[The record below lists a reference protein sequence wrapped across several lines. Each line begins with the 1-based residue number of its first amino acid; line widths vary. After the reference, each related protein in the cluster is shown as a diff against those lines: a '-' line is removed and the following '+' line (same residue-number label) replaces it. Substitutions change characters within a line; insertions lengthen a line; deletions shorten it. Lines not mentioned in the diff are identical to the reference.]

1 MATNL
6 RKQEVPLIFL
16 ADDDEDDI
24 LLFKEA
30 VVGTGLNF
38 KLCVEMDGARLMYAL
53 TEIYPLK
60 PDFIFLDINM
70 PKKNGFEVLQQLSG
84 SYLQDVPVFLLST
97 AENDFYLDTARRLGA
112 TGFLSKPT
120 LLSLY
125 SRTLAQVISVNWAGK
140 KPYDFYVHLSNS
152 LVRS

>member
-1 MATNL
+1 MATNHK
-6 RKQEVPLIFL
+6 KQDALLIFL

-30 VVGTGLNF
+30 VAGTGLGF
-38 KLCVEMDGARLMYAL
+38 KLCIEMDGARLMYAL

-70 PKKNGFEVLQQLSG
+70 PKKNGFEVLQHIRG
-84 SYLQDVPVFLLST
+84 SYLSDVPVFLLST

-112 TGFLSKPT
+112 TGFLSKPALMT
-120 LLSLY
+120 LY
-125 SRTLAQVISVNWAGK
+125 SRALGEVMSVNWAVS
-140 KPYDFYVHLSNS
+140 KPNEFYAHLEHS
-152 LVRS
+152 LVRD